1 MFIICAPAML
11 MLHEA
16 LQKLLQVF
24 FENFQSDFSAPKVT
38 SSLQIC
44 DVDHNRDILQ
54 LKVAALYKLHPIWVD
69 TYVCGYCIFIYLY
82 MHAQTQFTRSSMN
95 VNHIVDIY
103 WILPCFIVPLLL
115 VTSRSLFRV
124 SWRTSEGSSATVE
137 FVKIS
142 ALPCLTETQSSVTA
156 CKI

>member
-1 MFIICAPAML
+1 MMFIICAPAML
-11 MLHEA
+11 ILHEA

-54 LKVAALYKLHPIWVD
+54 LKVAALYKLQPIWVD
-69 TYVCGYCIFIYLY
+69 MYVCGYCIFIYLY

-95 VNHIVDIY
+95 VNHTVDIH
-103 WILPCFIVPLLL
+103 WILYC
-115 VTSRSLFRV
+115 
-124 SWRTSEGSSATVE
+124 SSSFSYE
-137 FVKIS
+137 SFSIS
-142 ALPCLTETQSSVTA
+142 CELTYVGRKLCDSGVCENISTALSHGNTIQCNRM
-156 CKI
+156 